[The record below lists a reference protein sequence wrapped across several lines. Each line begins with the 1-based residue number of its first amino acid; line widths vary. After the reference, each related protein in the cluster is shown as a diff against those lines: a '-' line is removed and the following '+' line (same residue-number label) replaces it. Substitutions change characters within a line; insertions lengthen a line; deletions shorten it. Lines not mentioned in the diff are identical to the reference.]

1 MLTEVTQFVHWVRRR
16 SPTARTWRDYQYDLN
31 LFVSTVGDIPIETVT
46 YRHID
51 QFVQVQTDKGF
62 QASTINRRLAAVTS
76 LYNYLIIEHPTLT
89 CPVVPYRHVLKSRE
103 RQPRPLAP
111 EVVEAFFNTIKDTRD
126 KTMFLLMLCCGLRIA
141 EVADIRLGDLV
152 FDPNGSRLLVRGKG
166 LKERTAYLAP
176 QVEAAIQRYL
186 LERPLATSDHL
197 FLSYKL
203 SGLSTTAIH
212 KRLMRYRDAAE
223 VTLTAHQLR
232 HTFANQLVEAGVPVL
247 TIQKL
252 LGHKWLMTTQ
262 GYVAA
267 NDKQVQEAFYTAI
280 NRLGVWQ

>member
-1 MLTEVTQFVHWVRRR
+1 MVQF
-16 SPTARTWRDYQYDLN
+16 L
-31 LFVSTVGDIPIETVT
+31 GC
-46 YRHID
+46 
-51 QFVQVQTDKGF
+51 
-62 QASTINRRLAAVTS
+62 
-76 LYNYLIIEHPTLT
+76 II
-89 CPVVPYRHVLKSRE
+89 
-103 RQPRPLAP
+103 
-111 EVVEAFFNTIKDTRD
+111 
-126 KTMFLLMLCCGLRIA
+126 
-141 EVADIRLGDLV
+141 IRLGDLV